1 MWTTKEAKLKN
12 DIEAWKLECSLMHLK
27 NLTSDTFAKVSLS
40 KSRFVIGRYALNSA
54 RIHLIS
60 TISLL
65 FLFRVNG
72 IYTFLAIQW
81 NSLRTPELTELHPLV
96 NKLLRHKG
104 TLLEKKQKQKYIL
117 TWLRRYHL
125 AFLPLWDNLQA
136 KVTSSNEPCLIVLST
151 GSSIHSNFSWKFS
164 SKKLISPH
172 IDARLGDMRA
182 WWRRL
187 MPVSFHQG

>member
-96 NKLLRHKG
+96 NKLLRHKRYTFG
-104 TLLEKKQKQKYIL
+104 KKTKTKIHPYLVAEVPFGFFTLVRQFTGESNLIQWAL
-117 TWLRRYHL
+117 LDCFVHR
-125 AFLPLWDNLQA
+125 FLYPFELFL
-136 KVTSSNEPCLIVLST
+136 KIFE
-151 GSSIHSNFSWKFS
+151 
-164 SKKLISPH
+164 
-172 IDARLGDMRA
+172 
-182 WWRRL
+182 
-187 MPVSFHQG
+187 